1 MRDIQQAGKPSFA
14 QLLAEYRSLGVHFLK
29 LVTDKQEY
37 LFIMDDSY
45 YMTYWEDTEDIVY
58 SLTLQPKTGSGAA
71 PLEFY
76 EMNHRNLQ
84 EWYQDAKKS
93 FAARADKDLYE
104 EPHRSNIR
112 ISYLNDETKVP
123 LKDFLDIIPRT
134 EYRVCG
140 SYILFLEMGTSLKKI
155 EKVYHEGEE
164 KWPAFLNL
172 CMHRKEIRRFTYEQ
186 VHTEHMLSLH
196 ESAIKSVLPADYG
209 SRFVFD
215 DGDIRVFRHIY

>member
-1 MRDIQQAGKPSFA
+1 MDTQETGKSGFERV
-14 QLLAEYRSLGVHFLK
+14 LAEYRSLGVHFLK

-45 YMTYWEDTEDIVY
+45 YMTYWEDNEDIVY
-58 SLTLQPKTGSGAA
+58 SLTLQPREGSGAE

-84 EWYQDAKKS
+84 EWYQEAKKS
-93 FAARADKDLYE
+93 FAARKDKELYE
-104 EPHRSNIR
+104 APHRRNIR
-112 ISYLNDETKVP
+112 ISYLNDDTKVP

-134 EYRVCG
+134 EYRACG
-140 SYILFLEMGTSLKKI
+140 SFLLFLEMGTSLRKMEKI
-155 EKVYHEGEE
+155 YRQGED
-164 KWPAFLNL
+164 KLPSFLNL
-172 CMHRKEIRRFTYEQ
+172 CMHHKEIRRFTYEL
-186 VHTEHMLSLH
+186 VHKEHMLSLH
-196 ESAIKSVLPADYG
+196 ESAIKAILPADYG